1 MTSSFGGF
9 GEKMKIKEKWR
20 RRLLIACII
29 VLLILT
35 EHIIHSFLRSQN
47 YFKAEYSDPIEKSN
61 STIEQYNES
70 DLTEEEFNKL
80 FYGEESEE
88 KESK

>member
-1 MTSSFGGF
+1 
-9 GEKMKIKEKWR
+9 MKIKEKWKR
-20 RRLLIACII
+20 KLLIICII

-47 YFKAEYSDPIEKSN
+47 YLKTEYSDPIENSN

>member
-1 MTSSFGGF
+1 
-9 GEKMKIKEKWR
+9 MKIKEKWR